1 MRTDSRLSAGLA
13 LVRLESVTVWMCK
26 RAKAKEPEMPTVQ
39 LRHALDL
46 HLLLETLYVSRWS
59 ILVLLTEVG
68 GRNLLR
74 YQASGMEPC
83 FLLSTT

>member
-1 MRTDSRLSAGLA
+1 
-13 LVRLESVTVWMCK
+13 
-26 RAKAKEPEMPTVQ
+26 MPTVQ

-46 HLLLETLYVSRWS
+46 HLLKEMPYVSRWS

-74 YQASGMEPC
+74 YQASGMEPYFSC
-83 FLLSTT
+83 QQPDLLPKSFLQFTPKT